1 MTSRKRMPHGFTLI
15 EMLIVVSI
23 ISIMALIVIPRVNG
37 ATRRGREAAL
47 MANLQVMRGAIM
59 QFQNDTGCFP
69 VSLNDLV
76 RPKSDP
82 PVLGLSPE
90 DGHEEVIPGLHC
102 YGGPYLLPYSGI
114 DNTGIPFNT
123 IFPDYAKKSLE
134 EQWHYRF
141 ERGEG
146 IISCPSGIGGTL
158 TGIPY
163 EHL

>member
-1 MTSRKRMPHGFTLI
+1 MSSRKRGQHGFTLI

-59 QFQNDTGCFP
+59 QFQCDTGSFP
-69 VSLNDLV
+69 TSLNDLV
-76 RPKSDP
+76 LPKSNP
-82 PVLGLSPE
+82 PTVGLSPE
-90 DGHEEVIPGLHC
+90 DGSEEIIPDPQS
-102 YGGPYLLPYSGI
+102 YNGPYLLPYSGI
-114 DNTGIPFNT
+114 ENTGIPFNT
-123 IFPDYAKKSLE
+123 IFPDYAKKSLA

-141 ERGEG
+141 DLGEG
-146 IISCPSGIGGTL
+146 LISCPAGIGGTL

-163 EHL
+163 EQL